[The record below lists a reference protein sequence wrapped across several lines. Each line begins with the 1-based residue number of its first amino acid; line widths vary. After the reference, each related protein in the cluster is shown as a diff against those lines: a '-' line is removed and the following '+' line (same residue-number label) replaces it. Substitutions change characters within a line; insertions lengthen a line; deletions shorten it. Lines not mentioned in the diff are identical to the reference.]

1 MPETLIAYILA
12 HGYPVIF
19 LLVFL
24 QEIGIPNPVPNEIIL
39 LFAGYLASVGHFSAI
54 KVIALVILADF
65 IGTSVLYGI
74 FYIFGHLIAT
84 KRPKW
89 LPVDRIESWQR
100 KISERGKMGIFLG
113 RMIPYVRGYTSAAAG
128 LLKIPPRVFMPIV
141 LGSAII
147 WSGGLVFAG
156 KLLGKHVEDLV
167 DEFGGKIMLTGA
179 VLGLLVVIFVLP
191 KLFNKLERK
200 KSTQKSV

>member
-1 MPETLIAYILA
+1 MPEALVAYILM

-24 QEIGIPNPVPNEIIL
+24 QEIGIPNPVPNEVIL
-39 LFAGYLASVGHFSAI
+39 LFAGYLASTGHFIAI
-54 KVIALVILADF
+54 NIIAVAILADF

-84 KRPKW
+84 RRPKW
-89 LPVDRIESWQR
+89 LPVDRIELWQR

-128 LLKIPPRVFMPIV
+128 LLKIPPRIFMPIV
-141 LGSAII
+141 LGSAVV
-147 WSGGLVFAG
+147 WSGGLVFTG
-156 KLLGKHVEDLV
+156 KLLGKHVEQFVND
-167 DEFGGKIMLTGA
+167 FGGKIMLVGA
-179 VLGLLVVIFVLP
+179 LMGLLVVIFVLP
-191 KLFNKLERK
+191 RLFKKLESK
-200 KSTQKSV
+200 K

>member
-1 MPETLIAYILA
+1 MPEALVAYILM

-24 QEIGIPNPVPNEIIL
+24 QEIGIPNPVPNEVIL
-39 LFAGYLASVGHFSAI
+39 LFAGYLASTGHFIAI
-54 KVIALVILADF
+54 KIIAVAILADF

-84 KRPKW
+84 RRPKW
-89 LPVDRIESWQR
+89 LPVDRIELWQR

-128 LLKIPPRVFMPIV
+128 LLKIPPRIFMPIV
-141 LGSAII
+141 LGSAVV
-147 WSGGLVFAG
+147 WSGGLVFTG
-156 KLLGKHVEDLV
+156 KLLGKHVEQFV
-167 DEFGGKIMLTGA
+167 DDFGGKIMLVGA
-179 VLGLLVVIFVLP
+179 LMGLLVVIFVLP
-191 KLFNKLERK
+191 RLFKKLENK
-200 KSTQKSV
+200 KQPN

>member
-1 MPETLIAYILA
+1 MPEALITYILT

-24 QEIGIPNPVPNEIIL
+24 QEIGIPNPVPNEVIL
-39 LFAGYLASVGHFSAI
+39 LFAGYLASAGHFIAI
-54 KVIALVILADF
+54 KIIAIAILADF

-84 KRPKW
+84 RRPKW

-128 LLKIPPRVFMPIV
+128 LLKIPPRIFMPIV
-141 LGSAII
+141 LISAII

-156 KLLGKHVEDLV
+156 KLLGKHVEQLV
-167 DEFGGKIMLTGA
+167 DNFGGKIMLTGA

-191 KLFNKLERK
+191 KLFKKLENK
-200 KSTQKSV
+200 KQPK

>member
-1 MPETLIAYILA
+1 MPEALVAYILM

-24 QEIGIPNPVPNEIIL
+24 QEIGIPNPVPNEVIL
-39 LFAGYLASVGHFSAI
+39 LFAGYLASIGHFIAI
-54 KVIALVILADF
+54 KIIAVAILADF

-89 LPVDRIESWQR
+89 LPVDRIELWQR

-128 LLKIPPRVFMPIV
+128 LLKIPPRIFMPIV
-141 LGSAII
+141 LGSAVV
-147 WSGGLVFAG
+147 WSGGLVFTG
-156 KLLGKHVEDLV
+156 KLLGKHVEQFV
-167 DEFGGKIMLTGA
+167 DDFGGKIMLVGA
-179 VLGLLVVIFVLP
+179 LMGLLVVIFVLP
-191 KLFNKLERK
+191 RLFKKLENK
-200 KSTQKSV
+200 KQPN